1 MSLSQNNCAGAAL
14 ENFLMQHN
22 RNGIELSAWLH
33 ELNIANHP
41 LEGKKTL
48 AYHLLSRQ
56 GIPIPQSKIFSNLD
70 QLWDQLQRP
79 YPFVVKFDTQNMLG
93 LQTVIVNN
101 ELDCVTVWQHSEF
114 IKSCSGIV
122 QDFCQG
128 REYTVTALVGQHNW
142 ISLGSAVD
150 FKKVKDHNQG
160 ANTFGLGSLAPCNYV
175 AAATYDIID
184 QVVFELQRKCRYQ
197 GVLSCQFLLDSS
209 GHLWFLE
216 YNTRFCDP
224 EFQSMLPSLNV
235 DLITSLEQLQNG
247 TLISPVTHTP
257 INAVTVG
264 MIHQNWPIPQPQRAL
279 ISLTHNKFDI
289 IKMQGQW
296 DYNTYWGSITN
307 TGCASHQQLSQE
319 IYNWLDTVDVA
330 PYRYRKDIGK

>member
-14 ENFLMQHN
+14 ENFLIHHSN
-22 RNGIELSAWLH
+22 NGFELSAWLYK
-33 ELNIANHP
+33 LNISNHP

-56 GIPIPQSKIFSNLD
+56 GIPIPQSKIFLNHD
-70 QLWDQLQRP
+70 QLRDQMQRS

-101 ELDCVTVWQHSEF
+101 ELDCVTVWQNSEF

-122 QDFCQG
+122 QDFCVG
-128 REYTVTALVGQHNW
+128 REYTVTVLVGNHNW
-142 ISLGSAVD
+142 IDLGSAVD
-150 FKKVKDHNQG
+150 FKKVNDHNQG

-175 AAATYDIID
+175 ATSTHDIID

-197 GVLSCQFLLDSS
+197 GVLSCQFLLDTV

-224 EFQSMLPSLNV
+224 EFQSMLPSLST
-235 DLITSLEQLQNG
+235 DLITSLEQLQNN
-247 TLISPVTHTP
+247 TPISPVTYNA

-264 MIHQNWPIPQPQRAL
+264 LIHQDWPTPQPQRTS
-279 ISLTHNKFDI
+279 ISLTHDKFDI

-307 TGCASHQQLSQE
+307 TGTDSHQQLSQE

-330 PYRYRKDIGK
+330 PYRHRKDIAK